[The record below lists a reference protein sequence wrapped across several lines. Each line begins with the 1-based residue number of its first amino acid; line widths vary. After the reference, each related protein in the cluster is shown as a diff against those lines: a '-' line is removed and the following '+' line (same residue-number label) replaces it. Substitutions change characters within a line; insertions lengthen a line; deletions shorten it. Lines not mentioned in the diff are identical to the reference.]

1 MHHYEEL
8 VEAIETYILLVIF
21 GARNEKIIILQIKG
35 EVHVISS
42 TMQPMRRSRMAQVG
56 PHQQRHAG
64 AAHARAG
71 HNGDKVSPT
80 AQPFAG

>member
-35 EVHVISS
+35 ENHVHNSA
-42 TMQPMRRSRMAQVG
+42 MQPNQELPRGDGG
-56 PHQQRHAG
+56 PLQHP
-64 AAHARAG
+64 RA
-71 HNGDKVSPT
+71 
-80 AQPFAG
+80 